1 MSDAP
6 PPLASPAPPAGGAR
20 PRRLGVLGSFV
31 WDEIHGREP
40 TAPVIEEW
48 GGITYALGAVDAALP
63 AGWVSVP
70 VAKVG
75 RDLAPRARDF
85 LRSLRRLE
93 PGAALVEVEQPNN
106 RVVLRYVDA
115 ERRTETLTGGVPPWT
130 WVGLAPLLHGLDALY
145 VNLISGFEL
154 DLDTFRLVRQHF
166 KGPIY
171 ADLHSLVLAVQP
183 DGARTYR
190 PLPDVAAWLACCD
203 VVQVNEDELAMLA
216 PDGLALAATAH
227 AAGVRALVV
236 TLGARGAAW
245 FTTPEGMAAPLAPR
259 MTSAVLSSGPMVSG
273 KLSAEPI
280 LDSQGLD
287 PTGCGDVW
295 GATMFCALLGG
306 APLDAA
312 MRAAHRAAARNVR
325 HRGATGLADHL
336 RGVLS
341 LS

>member
-1 MSDAP
+1 MRAP
-6 PPLASPAPPAGGAR
+6 EPLPAPPAGGAR
-20 PRRLGVLGSFV
+20 LRRLGVLGSFV
-31 WDEIHGREP
+31 WDEIHGRDP
-40 TAPVIEEW
+40 SVPVIEEW
-48 GGITYALGAVDAALP
+48 GGITYALGALDAALP
-63 AGWVSVP
+63 EGWAMVP
-70 VAKVG
+70 IAKVG
-75 RDLAPRARDF
+75 RDVAPQARDF
-85 LRSLRRLE
+85 LRGLRRLA

-115 ERRTETLTGGVPPWT
+115 ERRTETLSGGVPPWT
-130 WVGLAPLLHGLDALY
+130 WLGLAPLLHDLDALY

-154 DLDTFRLVRQHF
+154 DLDTFRLLRQHF

-183 DGARTYR
+183 DGARTFR
-190 PLPDVAAWLACCD
+190 PLADVGAWLSCCD

-216 PDGLALAATAH
+216 PDGFALAATAH
-227 AAGVRALVV
+227 AAGVRALLV

-245 FTTPEGMAAPLAPR
+245 FATPDAAAAPLAAPAR
-259 MTSAVLSSGPMVSG
+259 NVSALMSSGPMVSG
-273 KLSAEPI
+273 KLPAEPI
-280 LDSQGLD
+280 LDTQVLD

-295 GATMFCALLGG
+295 GATMFSALLGG
-306 APLDAA
+306 AELSTA

>member
-1 MSDAP
+1 MSQ
-6 PPLASPAPPAGGAR
+6 PAPPAGGAR
-20 PRRLGVLGSFV
+20 VRRLGVLGSFV

-40 TAPVIEEW
+40 SAPVVEEW
-48 GGITYALGAVDAALP
+48 GGITYALGAIDAALP
-63 AGWVSVP
+63 DGWVVVP
-70 VAKVG
+70 IAKVG
-75 RDLAPRARDF
+75 EDLAPRARDF
-85 LRSLRRLE
+85 LRSLTRLA
-93 PGAALVEVEQPNN
+93 PDAAPVVVPQPNN

-130 WVGLAPLLHGLDALY
+130 WIGLAPLLHDLDALY
-145 VNLISGFEL
+145 VNLISGFEF

-171 ADLHSLVLAVQP
+171 TDLHSLVLAVQP
-183 DGARTYR
+183 DGARTWR
-190 PLPDVAAWLACCD
+190 PLPDVAQWCACTD
-203 VVQVNEDELAMLA
+203 FLQVNEDELAMLA

-227 AAGVRALVV
+227 AQGVRALLV

-245 FTTPEGMAAPLAPR
+245 FATPRVAETPLAPPAT
-259 MTSAVLSSGPMVSG
+259 TSVSTALSSGPMVSA
-273 KLSAEPI
+273 KLPAI
-280 LDSQGLD
+280 AVLDGAID

-295 GATMFCALLGG
+295 GATMFSALLGG
-306 APLDAA
+306 NSLDAA

-341 LS
+341 RS